1 MYCCVPWLC
10 KHEYPGSLN
19 VSELQEEPC
28 TEQLYVLCDISIAT
42 VKSLADQM
50 GLDWAAVSG
59 QYPGSI
65 TLPKGLYRP
74 LDKDE
79 RGEWI

>member
-1 MYCCVPWLC
+1 MC
-10 KHEYPGSLN
+10 G
-19 VSELQEEPC
+19 VSFDSVLVVLLLLQDEPC
-28 TEQLYVLCDISIAT
+28 TPQLYVLCDMCVAT
-42 VKSLADQM
+42 VKFLAHQM
-50 GLDWAAVSG
+50 GLDVGAAAG

-79 RGEWI
+79 RGESK